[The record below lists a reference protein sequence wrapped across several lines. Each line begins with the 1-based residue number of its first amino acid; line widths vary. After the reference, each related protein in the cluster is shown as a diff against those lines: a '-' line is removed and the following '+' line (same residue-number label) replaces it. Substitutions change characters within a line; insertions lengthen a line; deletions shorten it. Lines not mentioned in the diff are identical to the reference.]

1 MERRIPTVAS
11 EQDGDEPKGTI
22 SFSVRLT
29 EKERG
34 LLEDAANKRGWSLT
48 KLLKKAAL
56 EKATHILNTS
66 APNRVDFRGTAE
78 EIARQLF
85 APRSVQRISPQMGD
99 DPIPC
104 DLYPSVEAAIAEMM
118 LAATYHDA
126 VAVSPWYPPPE
137 FLVQI
142 RDAVR
147 YGGTEFL
154 DLIIQASEA
163 ITSRNEGN
171 LPDPID
177 PGSI

>member
-1 MERRIPTVAS
+1 MATNRDVEEP
-11 EQDGDEPKGTI
+11 EPKGTI

-29 EKERG
+29 KGERD
-34 LLEDAANKRGWSLT
+34 LLSRAAKKRGRSLT
-48 KLLKKAAL
+48 SLLKNAAL
-56 EKATHILNTS
+56 EKAIHILNTS

-85 APRSVQRISPQMGD
+85 APRSVQRLGKQIGD
-99 DPIPC
+99 DPIRC
-104 DLYPSVEAAIAEMM
+104 ELYASVEAVIAEAVI
-118 LAATYHDA
+118 AAEDHHG

-154 DLIIQASEA
+154 DLIVQASEA
-163 ITSRNEGN
+163 ITTRNEGH
-171 LPDPID
+171 LADPID
-177 PGSI
+177 PPSSI